1 MKHLRFISA
10 FFSHHFLGL
19 LIVLVLVSS
28 CIPQKKLLIMQY
40 DKINDS
46 VYANEFVSDSGVMTE
61 YRIQPNDYLY
71 VNVTTLEKTIS
82 NFMEPVSGLNFLD
95 AGNQALLG
103 YHVADDSTILFPYL
117 GLIKLGGL
125 TVREAHDTVKK
136 AAKLILGERIRVD
149 IKLINNYIN
158 IIGEVNKEGLY
169 NMTKNKITILEAL
182 TLAGGLSEYARRKE
196 VKVFRMNGDKKEV
209 FLVDVTSG
217 KLISDNMFYLFP
229 NDVVYVEPMRSKS
242 IGLTPTFSLSLLTT
256 LMTTTL
262 TFILLMQQLSPTSN

>member
-1 MKHLRFISA
+1 MKHFRLLPPLQSW
-10 FFSHHFLGL
+10 HFLSL
-19 LIVLVLVSS
+19 MIVALLVSS

-46 VYANEFVSDSGVMTE
+46 VYANQFVSDSGIMTD

-71 VNVTTLEKTIS
+71 VNVSTLEKTIS
-82 NFMEPVSGLNFLD
+82 SFMEPVSGLNFLD

-103 YHVADDSTILFPYL
+103 YHVADDSTIMFPYL
-117 GLIKLGGL
+117 GVIKLGGL

-136 AAKLILGERIRVD
+136 AAKIILGDRVRVD
-149 IKLINNYIN
+149 VKLINNYIN

-182 TLAGGLSEYARRKE
+182 TLAGGFTEYARRKE
-196 VKVFRMNGDKKEV
+196 VKVFRMNGEKKEV

-229 NDVVYVEPMRSKS
+229 NDVIYVEPMRSKS

-262 TFILLMQQLSPTSN
+262 TFILLMQQLSPTNN